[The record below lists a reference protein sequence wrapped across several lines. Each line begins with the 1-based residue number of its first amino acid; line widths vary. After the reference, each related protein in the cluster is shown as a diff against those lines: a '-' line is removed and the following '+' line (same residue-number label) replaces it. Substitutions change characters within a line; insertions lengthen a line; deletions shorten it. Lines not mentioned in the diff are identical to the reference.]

1 MYSVGTQIQNW
12 TFQSL
17 DELEQLRI
25 SANAKHI
32 NRFQSILAERP
43 DIVSDDFLTAREETV
58 ICRIVSESGIRF
70 GDDFKPE
77 MWPSVRWIAFSYFKR
92 FYLRE
97 SAMEY
102 YPKNVMMACYY
113 LAAKVDEF
121 NVSIDNFV
129 DNLRNGTRQYNTET
143 ILTLEPDV
151 MLKLN
156 YNLTVHTPY
165 RPFEGH
171 LIEMK
176 TKIGRQLSEIEFD
189 LESIRPM
196 SSEFLKNSLLSDAM
210 FLYSPS
216 QIALAAVKFGMD
228 KALGEV
234 RSSTLMVDFL
244 AVLLDVD
251 IGDAGGR
258 GTADIL
264 QLEKLQ
270 VRLDQICKLVLQQFA
285 QGVSAEESASLQT
298 KFLAYTQKESELMPL
313 LIQVEKANLETVG
326 GTNGAGFD
334 SDEDF

>member
-1 MYSVGTQIQNW
+1 MYSVSTQKQNW

-17 DELEQLRI
+17 DELDQLRI

-32 NRFQSILAERP
+32 NRFKSVLAERP
-43 DIVSDDFLTAREETV
+43 DIANDDFLNAREEAV

-102 YPKNVMMACYY
+102 YPKNVMMGCYY

-121 NVSIDNFV
+121 NISIDNFI

-143 ILTLEPDV
+143 IMTLEPDI
-151 MLKLN
+151 MLKLD

-176 TKIGRQLSEIEFD
+176 TKIARQLSEIEFD

-216 QIALAAVKFGMD
+216 QMALAAVKFGMD

-234 RSSTLMVDFL
+234 RSSTLMLDFL
-244 AVLLDVD
+244 ACLLDVD
-251 IGDAGGR
+251 LGDAGSKGS
-258 GTADIL
+258 ADIL

-270 VRLDQICKLVLQQFA
+270 K
-285 QGVSAEESASLQT
+285 
-298 KFLAYTQKESELMPL
+298 
-313 LIQVEKANLETVG
+313 KARAFRPSFWPTHKKKKQSSILYKTVH
-326 GTNGAGFD
+326 N
-334 SDEDF
+334 